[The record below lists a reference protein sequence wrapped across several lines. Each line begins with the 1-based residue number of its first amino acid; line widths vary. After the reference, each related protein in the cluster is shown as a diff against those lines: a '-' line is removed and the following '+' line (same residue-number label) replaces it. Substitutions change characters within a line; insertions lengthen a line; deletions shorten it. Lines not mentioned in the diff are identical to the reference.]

1 MPEEKGKIIELQ
13 TTIDELQGRM
23 ALTSKENAKLKEEI
37 ARLKTV
43 NFTLSKA
50 KELLTKENEDL
61 KKQVINLE
69 KDKEVLQK
77 QIQRPKMSA
86 EDLMVSLKDAIVGM
100 EAGLKSEKARVDYS
114 VGKFDVDLKTNVF
127 LDKERKLFIQMPFL
141 GETVPSENL
150 SVFKLSINAVP
161 KPKVPLITVPN
172 VIGRMKDSAVEA
184 INMVGL
190 KASLTEKPS
199 PSPKDMV
206 IAQDPEAYSEVPPET
221 NVVLVIAKPQT
232 VKIPNLIGMEKDVAI
247 KTLGS
252 SELIPGKVEEKVSDA
267 EPGIVISQ
275 NPQPASVAKIGSV
288 VDMVISTRGI
298 KVPNL
303 IGKTGK
309 EARALIKHSN
319 LSVGTV
325 SYSASFFHEITLA
338 QTPGSVV
345 SVPPQ
350 TPVDIKVGRKISLND
365 MKQLISSFPETRKFG
380 ITAKVVFLAIDNFEI
395 STRKR
400 LDEFIELP
408 DKTIQDRL
416 KLKNLKMAKGLKEVL
431 KKTVKELDDL

>member
-37 ARLKTV
+37 ARLKTE

-61 KKQVINLE
+61 KKQVVNLE

-141 GETVPSENL
+141 GETLPSENL

-303 IGKTGK
+303 IGKTEK

-325 SYSASFFHEITLA
+325 SYSASLFHEITLV
-338 QTPGSVV
+338 QTPGSGV